1 MNPYIALAFVLA
13 LFGSFG
19 AGYYK
24 GSEAENEKQQIEIAR
39 LNTESKQ
46 KEQALVNAVH
56 AQATQLVKANND
68 AKIQITKRNADIDSG
83 AYQLRIP
90 VKSTVCPVYPAAD
103 SPTPAGADTGT
114 AELQPETA
122 KDILAIGDD
131 ADATVRKLNTCI
143 QAYNQVREMMKGK
156 P

>member
-1 MNPYIALAFVLA
+1 M
-13 LFGSFG
+13 FGSFG

-24 GSEAENEKQQIEIAR
+24 GGEAENEKQQIEIAR

-83 AYQLRIP
+83 AYRLRVVIN
-90 VKSTVCPVYPAAD
+90 
-103 SPTPAGADTGT
+103 SPTFMCNISSTEYSNSSDAA
-114 AELQPETA
+114 LLTA
-122 KDILAIGDD
+122 K
-131 ADATVRKLNTCI
+131 
-143 QAYNQVREMMKGK
+143 
-156 P
+156 

>member
-1 MNPYIALAFVLA
+1 MNPYVALAFVLA
-13 LFGSFG
+13 LFGSFT
-19 AGYYK
+19 AGFYK
-24 GSEAENEKQQIEIAR
+24 GGEAENEKQQIEIAK
-39 LNTESKQ
+39 LNAEAKQ
-46 KEQALVNAVH
+46 KEQALVDAVH
-56 AQATQLVKANND
+56 SQATQLVKANND

-83 AYQLRIP
+83 AYRLRIP
-90 VKSTVCPVYPAAD
+90 VKPTVCPVHTATDTAPA
-103 SPTPAGADTGT
+103 SGTDTGT

-143 QAYNQVREMMKGK
+143 QAYNQVREMMKEK